1 MGGVEA
7 VVLSVLGSL
16 FGGAV
21 TVFGG
26 AWKLRQHLDS
36 HFNGI
41 REEIHL
47 LTTDRRVE
55 QVRVEAEIS
64 RLRAEIEGVV
74 QRTDWKFSSL
84 ARDVGDIQSYLQ
96 RREDYQIRRSSSAT
110 GAVTQPLGGDQ

>member
-74 QRTDWKFSSL
+74 QRTDWKFASL
-84 ARDVGDIQSYLQ
+84 ARDVGDIQSFLQ
-96 RREDYQIRRSSSAT
+96 RKEDYTIRRSSAASA
-110 GAVTQPLGGDQ
+110 AQEKE